1 LQQQVNIN
9 AMDEDDFTTGFTAAK
24 GDDVL
29 AQLAKTDLDPLSI
42 DELNERVAALKAEIT
57 RCEAHRDKASS
68 HRLAAEA
75 LFGNKKS

>member
-1 LQQQVNIN
+1 
-9 AMDEDDFTTGFTAAK
+9 
-24 GDDVL
+24 
-29 AQLAKTDLDPLSI
+29 LAKTDLDPLSI